1 MMAHAKKYT
10 MRPARQRPDGELQ
23 PVYFNGKKNAIARE
37 ETMAVTPDLHRAFMA
52 GDLEIDGYPGYTIR
66 GTAKPAKKRA
76 AKKRAPKKTP
86 RPAENLAAREET
98 EEF

>member
-52 GDLEIDGYPGYTIR
+52 GDLEIDGYQHTRKGS
-66 GTAKPAKKRA
+66 AKPAKKRA
-76 AKKRAPKKTP
+76 AKKRAAKKTP
-86 RPAENLAAREET
+86 KPAENLAAREET